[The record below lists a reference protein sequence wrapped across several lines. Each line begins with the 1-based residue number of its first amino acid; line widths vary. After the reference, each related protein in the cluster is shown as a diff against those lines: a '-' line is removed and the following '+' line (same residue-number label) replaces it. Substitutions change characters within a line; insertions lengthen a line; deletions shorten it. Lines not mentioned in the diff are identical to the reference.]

1 MVRWEEVEGLGQEGG
16 GEEGDGEEGDGG
28 FSSSLDLLLSWI

>member
-16 GEEGDGEEGDGG
+16 GEEGDGG